1 MLILDIA
8 IVTVALP
15 SIGTDLEF
23 ASADLSWVINAYAL
37 TFGGFLLLGGR
48 MSDLIGRRRMFM
60 AGLIIFTVAS
70 LAGALATSALWLVVA
85 RGAQGLGAAL
95 VSPAALSIVMTMFRE
110 GAERNKAL
118 GIWGAVAGSGGAA
131 GAILGGILT
140 DVFAWQAVL
149 YVNIPVGIAAVALA
163 PRLLPEGRDLGGIR
177 SFDVAGAISV
187 TAGLAL
193 LIYAVVDA
201 PDAGWASAQ
210 TLIVGGI
217 ALALIAAF
225 VAIEASAKRPLLPL
239 RTFRNR
245 TLRSANLGAV
255 LTTAAL
261 FPMWFLLT
269 LYTQQ
274 VLGYTPLEAG
284 LAQLPI
290 ALLIVFTAAPA
301 QQLVTR
307 IGPRI
312 PFAAGL
318 ALVAGGLLWF
328 SQVSPGGSFLE
339 DILGPSVLAG
349 VGAALAFIAGT
360 IAATTGAAEED
371 AGLASGLLNTSQQVG
386 GAIGVA
392 AIAAIATAQTNDALR
407 IGEAVP
413 VALTEGYQTGY
424 LVAAS
429 VALAAAVVVAI
440 LVPGRPA
447 EQPASKAPSTP
458 SRSRSRSAPD
468 ARHVWGRARQGPA
481 LAGSVRLFVAT
492 SGPSRRSVDS
502 SSATS
507 ARSRPGDACP
517 PRQPRRGVRPTP
529 AAVSPRWP
537 PPRIRPSYR
546 SSSGRSRC
554 ERMVTAAG
562 IRRPT
567 CQREPNSAP
576 VSGSEKCAIR
586 AVSPIFFDGDASRRS
601 RRGSAGEARECL
613 SGGLPRWFDLRCGVG
628 AAFA

>member
-1 MLILDIA
+1 MTEKVKQSFKAPSKGLALALLATTQFVLILDIA

-140 DVFAWQAVL
+140 DVFSWQAVL

-163 PRLLPEGRDLGGIR
+163 PRLLPEGRDVGGIR

-217 ALALIAAF
+217 ALALIAGF

-245 TLRSANLGAV
+245 TLRSANIGAV
-255 LTTAAL
+255 MTTAAL

-318 ALVAGGLLWF
+318 ALVAAGLFWF
-328 SQVSPGGSFLE
+328 SQVSPDGSFLA

-349 VGAALAFIAGT
+349 IGAALAFIAGT

-392 AIAAIATAQTNDALR
+392 AIAAIATAQTNDALGL
-407 IGEAVP
+407 GEAVP
-413 VALTEGYQTGY
+413 IALTEGYQTGY
-424 LVAAS
+424 LVAAG

-440 LVPGRPA
+440 LVPDRPA
-447 EQPASKAPSTP
+447 QQPA
-458 SRSRSRSAPD
+458 
-468 ARHVWGRARQGPA
+468 GRGIVEAEPE
-481 LAGSVRLFVAT
+481 
-492 SGPSRRSVDS
+492 P
-502 SSATS
+502 
-507 ARSRPGDACP
+507 
-517 PRQPRRGVRPTP
+517 QP
-529 AAVSPRWP
+529 
-537 PPRIRPSYR
+537 I
-546 SSSGRSRC
+546 
-554 ERMVTAAG
+554 
-562 IRRPT
+562 
-567 CQREPNSAP
+567 
-576 VSGSEKCAIR
+576 
-586 AVSPIFFDGDASRRS
+586 
-601 RRGSAGEARECL
+601 
-613 SGGLPRWFDLRCGVG
+613 G
-628 AAFA
+628 A